1 MTDNSVSLNEINS
14 KLQSLIEINE
24 TLVKQNIKLSEALL
38 GKVKEPED
46 NSPPKKLYYHRDN
59 SEENIYLI
67 HGPGTYDNKSK
78 LKEELGAEWQGQ
90 TKSWRVIRPL
100 DEILSKF
107 PSMELQSL

>member
-1 MTDNSVSLNEINS
+1 MVDNSVFLNEINS

-46 NSPPKKLYYHRDN
+46 NSPLKKLYYHCDN

-78 LKEELGAEWQGQ
+78 LKDELGAEWQAQ
-90 TKSWRVIRPL
+90 TKSWRVIRSL

-107 PSMELQSL
+107 PLIELQSL